1 MTNAELIERLK
12 ALPANAE
19 VAILSGFDED
29 PIYPNA
35 VIYSKKDDE
44 ITIFRTPFEENF

>member
-1 MTNAELIERLK
+1 MTNAELIEKLK

-19 VAILSGFDED
+19 VAILSGFDEE
-29 PIYPNA
+29 PIYPNS

-44 ITIFRTPFEENF
+44 ISIFKAPFEQIF